1 MITLRKQHIMV
12 AMLRKKIKVNF
23 TILLCIKMKSN
34 QRYDN
39 FVERATFLRKT
50 INDLKV
56 KKKYTIKT
64 HTRYLILH
72 KA

>member
-1 MITLRKQHIMV
+1 MMFARKNNNTFTM
-12 AMLRKKIKVNF
+12 KKFSEKNF
-23 TILLCIKMKSN
+23 TFFLCIMMKSN

-56 KKKYTIKT
+56 KKKT
-64 HTRYLILH
+64 HTRLKQHDI
-72 KA
+72 